1 MAKKTLSLSK
11 VVGIHTKPHLGA
23 EIEIRVEPNE
33 NGYNGIALAAYF
45 EGSQFGWIFQA
56 ERFKEVGYKSIID
69 IVDEAGEALTGFTA
83 TIIGYD
89 TADNGRQY
97 AKIEFYA
104 PEGEKGKT
112 TMKKASTN
120 ETAKEVVYTV
130 SQGRRKDL
138 TEEQYAARKCS
149 SIASPTTDKPIP
161 AKLKQAADGRIAVS
175 VTFEE
180 KGVAYKDVIV
190 GYIDDEVASL
200 STSLPSEPL
209 SGSAIWNLVSKR
221 GYTAHLIGQ
230 DKLIHQII
238 KVELE
243 PDEAKEKAHEAL
255 KSLGL
260 TPSQIVAKERY
271 LTAQGFNDNDLTNF
285 WTVYNTIHQKYGYA
299 VYQPEDDRYTYIS
312 SGGAESEIKLLLKSF
327 FKTVGTIIVGP
338 PAAGKDEAINT
349 LARLLNIRVVRQVA
363 DANMDADVLIGM
375 QGIVND
381 NGVGVT
387 QFQPSVLMECLYQD
401 PKAGKPLTL
410 FVLDEANMANPDQ
423 FVVLNELLNL
433 NWDIPTITGEETPD
447 GQLVS
452 FTRGGDRMV
461 SPWFRMLL
469 TMNVDLEGCKSFNQ
483 ATWSRMDTIV
493 FGQNVSMKDILL
505 REFPKLPTKDA
516 VMADRL
522 WGAIKTQAKNAGED
536 EVNEVGP
543 RNFKSAARD
552 CLLFGTSMRDALR
565 EWVVTKLQVSETREA
580 MEKILSS
587 Y

>member
-1 MAKKTLSLSK
+1 MAKKLYLSK
-11 VVGIHTKPHLGA
+11 VVAIRTQPPVGT
-23 EIEIRVEPNE
+23 EIRIEVESNE
-33 NGYNGIALAAYF
+33 NGYNGIALAAYLK
-45 EGSQFGWIFQA
+45 GSQLGWIFQA
-56 ERFKEVGYKSIID
+56 DRFKEDGYKSIID
-69 IVDEAGEALTGFTA
+69 IVDEAGDSLTGFNA

-89 TADNGRQY
+89 TADNGRKY
-97 AKIEFYA
+97 AKIQFEA
-104 PEGEKGKT
+104 PTGEKGK
-112 TMKKASTN
+112 KKMNTKKSSEAV
-120 ETAKEVVYTV
+120 EVVYV
-130 SQGRRKDL
+130 VGQGRRKEL
-138 TEEQYAARKCS
+138 TEEQYAARKCTV
-149 SIASPTTDKPIP
+149 IASPDASNPLP
-161 AKLKQAADGRIAVS
+161 VKLTQAADGRVAISA
-175 VTFEE
+175 TFEE
-180 KGVAYKDVIV
+180 KGVSYKDVVV
-190 GYIDDEVASL
+190 GYLDEDL
-200 STSLPSEPL
+200 PNLGISLPSDPIT
-209 SGSAIWNLVSKR
+209 GSSIWNLISKR
-221 GYTAHLIGQ
+221 DYNAYLVAQ
-230 DKLIHQII
+230 DKLIHQIV
-238 KVELE
+238 KVELA
-243 PDEAKEKAHEAL
+243 PDLAKEKAHEAL

-260 TPSQIVAKERY
+260 NPSQIVAKERY

-285 WTVYNTIHQKYGYA
+285 WNIYNTIHQKYGYP

-401 PKAGKPLTL
+401 PKADKPLTL

-433 NWDIPTITGEETPD
+433 NWDIPTITGEETPE

-505 REFPKLPTKDA
+505 REFPKLPAKDA

-552 CLLFGTSMRDALR
+552 VLLFGTSMRDALR
-565 EWVVTKLQVSETREA
+565 EWVVTKLQVPETREA
-580 MEKILSS
+580 IEKILSS